1 MTLSLIL
8 TKVKC
13 YLKDYQSIR
22 EAKQGIGNYLAFYNH
37 DRLHQSLNYLTPV
50 EVHFN

>member
-1 MTLSLIL
+1 M
-8 TKVKC
+8 KC